1 MIEQNDTLQ
10 TILTIH
16 ENMSAGYF
24 MGDPLYANYYN
35 YEEPKPSVEYDDAK
49 NDIYLD
55 ENLDTIGFKIIDYIY
70 AKPIENS
77 FSFSG
82 IQYEADNII
91 IFVAIM
97 TIYLVL
103 CLVFV
108 HKDQEYQYSKLDIVS
123 IVLNFITGIFVVP
136 ALTIICMLFG
146 IVESHI
152 ELINQIT
159 YSIPPI
165 AVLGLAQ
172 SVVLRRKGYS
182 KSSFFIQF
190 SGIFLFIV
198 ILLLDILA

>member
-1 MIEQNDTLQ
+1 
-10 TILTIH
+10 
-16 ENMSAGYF
+16 
-24 MGDPLYANYYN
+24 
-35 YEEPKPSVEYDDAK
+35 
-49 NDIYLD
+49 
-55 ENLDTIGFKIIDYIY
+55 
-70 AKPIENS
+70 
-77 FSFSG
+77 
-82 IQYEADNII
+82 
-91 IFVAIM
+91 M

-159 YSIPPI
+159 YSILPI